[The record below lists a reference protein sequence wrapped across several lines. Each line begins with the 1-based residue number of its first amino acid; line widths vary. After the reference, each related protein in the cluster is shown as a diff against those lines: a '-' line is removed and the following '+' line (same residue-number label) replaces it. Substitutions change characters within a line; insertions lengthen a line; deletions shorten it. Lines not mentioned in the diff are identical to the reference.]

1 MSIYRPV
8 MFYTFQNI
16 SIHSVFPNDF
26 ININFWFKTFIIIIV
41 VWPSYFIFSSNY
53 QRIWIFYIDGLFN
66 AI

>member
-1 MSIYRPV
+1 
-8 MFYTFQNI
+8 MFYIFQNI

-53 QRIWIFYIDGLFN
+53 QRIWIFYID
-66 AI
+66 